1 MKLKNK
7 LVEMKRILSIIA
19 FILLVAPAANAQ
31 LLWKITGKGVEKPS
45 YILGSHHAV
54 PFNYC
59 DSIPGLMK
67 AFEEVDFVIGEFDM
81 VKMGEMTLEQMQN
94 MQKMMMMPA
103 DTMLLSLFS
112 KEEKELLDAYLK
124 ETIGAQLE
132 MFSAMKPMTIMVTVQ
147 NKILMDIIPDIA
159 SMTGM
164 DKYMQT
170 LAVSKGKKVGGLETM
185 EYQMNLLYGNSLEEQ
200 ADALLEM
207 AQNSNSKELMIE
219 LTAAYK
225 SQDLD
230 ALWSVFKDQ
239 MTRYE
244 YDALV
249 SERNKNWK
257 KQIVELLPV
266 QSSLF
271 VVGSGHLP
279 GEKGMIKLL
288 KKAGYK
294 VKPVKK

>member
-1 MKLKNK
+1 MRRLFA
-7 LVEMKRILSIIA
+7 IIA
-19 FILLVAPAANAQ
+19 FMLLAAQSANAQ
-31 LLWKITGKGVEKPS
+31 LLWKISGRGIEKPS
-45 YILGSHHAV
+45 YILGTHHAV
-54 PFNYC
+54 PFTYC

-67 AFEEVDFVIGEFDM
+67 AFEEVDYVIGEFDM
-81 VKMGEMTLEQMQN
+81 VKMGEMTQAQMQN

-103 DTMLLSLFS
+103 DTTLLSLFS
-112 KEEKELLDAYLK
+112 EKEKEQLDAYLK
-124 ETIGAQLE
+124 ETVGAELQ

-170 LAVSKGKKVGGLETM
+170 LAVSKGKSVGGLETM
-185 EYQMNLLYGNSLEEQ
+185 DYQMNLLYGSSLEEQ

-207 AQNSNSKELMIE
+207 AQNGNSKELMTE
-219 LTAAYK
+219 LTVAYK
-225 SQDLD
+225 TQNLD

-239 MTRYE
+239 MTSYE

-249 SERNKNWK
+249 SVRNRNWEN
-257 KQIVELLPV
+257 QIMELLPV

-279 GEKGMIKLL
+279 GEKGMINLL

-294 VKPVKK
+294 INPVK

>member
-1 MKLKNK
+1 
-7 LVEMKRILSIIA
+7 MKRILSIIA
-19 FILLVAPAANAQ
+19 FVLLVVPSANAQ
-31 LLWKITGKGVEKPS
+31 LLWKISGRGTEKLS
-45 YILGSHHAV
+45 YILGTHHAV
-54 PFNYC
+54 PFTYC

-81 VKMGEMTLEQMQN
+81 VKMGEMTPVQMQN

-103 DTMLLSLFS
+103 DTTLLSLFS

-124 ETIGAQLE
+124 ETVGAELQI
-132 MFSAMKPMTIMVTVQ
+132 FSAMKPMTIMVTVQ

-170 LAVSKGKKVGGLETM
+170 LAVSKGKCVGGLETM

-207 AQNSNSKELMIE
+207 ARGGNSKELMTE
-219 LTAAYK
+219 LTAVYK

>member
-1 MKLKNK
+1 
-7 LVEMKRILSIIA
+7 MKRVLVIIA
-19 FILLVAPAANAQ
+19 FVLMLAQSANAQ
-31 LLWKITGKGVEKPS
+31 LLWKISGRGIEKPS
-45 YILGSHHAV
+45 YILGTHHAV
-54 PFNYC
+54 PFTYC
-59 DSIPGLMK
+59 DSIPGLME
-67 AFEEVDFVIGEFDM
+67 AFEEVDYVIGEFDM
-81 VKMGEMTLEQMQN
+81 VKMGEMTQAQMQN

-103 DTMLLSLFS
+103 DTTLLSLFS
-112 KEEKELLDAYLK
+112 EKEKEQLDAYLK
-124 ETIGAQLE
+124 ETVGAELQ

-170 LAVSKGKKVGGLETM
+170 LAVSKGKSVGGLETM
-185 EYQMNLLYGNSLEEQ
+185 DYQMNLLYGSSLEEQ

-207 AQNSNSKELMIE
+207 AQNGNSKELMTE
-219 LTAAYK
+219 LTVAYK
-225 SQDLD
+225 TQNLD
-230 ALWSVFKDQ
+230 VLWSVFKDQ
-239 MTRYE
+239 MTNYE

-249 SERNKNWK
+249 SVRNRNWEN
-257 KQIVELLPV
+257 QIMELLPV

-279 GEKGMIKLL
+279 GEKGMINLL

-294 VKPVKK
+294 INPVK

>member
-1 MKLKNK
+1 
-7 LVEMKRILSIIA
+7 MKRVLVIIA
-19 FILLVAPAANAQ
+19 FVLLVVPSANAQ
-31 LLWKITGKGVEKPS
+31 LLWKISGRGIGKPS
-45 YILGSHHAV
+45 YILGTHHAV
-54 PFNYC
+54 PFTYC

-81 VKMGEMTLEQMQN
+81 VKMGEMNPVQLQN

-103 DTMLLSLFS
+103 DTTLLSLFS
-112 KEEKELLDAYLK
+112 KEEKEVLDAYLK
-124 ETIGAQLE
+124 ETVGAELQ

-170 LAVSKGKKVGGLETM
+170 LAVSQGKKVAGLETM
-185 EYQMNLLYGNSLEEQ
+185 EYQMSLLYGSSLEEQ

-230 ALWSVFKDQ
+230 ALWSVFIDQ

-257 KQIVELLPV
+257 KQIDHIAAVLILKKVLQITGIHIHNTAGLENLLHLHKELLHIL
-266 QSSLF
+266 Q
-271 VVGSGHLP
+271 LP
-279 GEKGMIKLL
+279 DN
-288 KKAGYK
+288 A
-294 VKPVKK
+294 

>member
-1 MKLKNK
+1 MRRLFA
-7 LVEMKRILSIIA
+7 IIA
-19 FILLVAPAANAQ
+19 FMLLAAQSANAQ
-31 LLWKITGKGVEKPS
+31 LLWKISGRGIEKPS
-45 YILGSHHAV
+45 YILGTHHAV
-54 PFNYC
+54 PFTYC

-67 AFEEVDFVIGEFDM
+67 AFEEVEFVIGEFDM
-81 VKMGEMTLEQMQN
+81 VKMGEMTPAQMQN

-103 DTMLLSLFS
+103 DTTLLSLFS
-112 KEEKELLDAYLK
+112 NEEKELLDAYLK
-124 ETIGAQLE
+124 ETVGAQLE

-170 LAVSKGKKVGGLETM
+170 LAVSKGKSIGGLETM
-185 EYQMNLLYGNSLEEQ
+185 EYQMNLLYGCSLEEQ

-207 AQNSNSKELMIE
+207 AQNGNSKELMTE
-219 LTAAYK
+219 LTVAYK
-225 SQDLD
+225 TQNLD
-230 ALWSVFKDQ
+230 VLWSVFKDQ
-239 MTRYE
+239 MTNYE

-249 SERNKNWK
+249 SERNRNWEN
-257 KQIVELLPV
+257 QIMELLPV

-279 GEKGMIKLL
+279 GEKGMINLL

-294 VKPVKK
+294 INPVK

>member
-1 MKLKNK
+1 MRRLFA
-7 LVEMKRILSIIA
+7 IIV
-19 FILLVAPAANAQ
+19 FVLLLAQSANAQ
-31 LLWKITGKGVEKPS
+31 LLWKISGRGIEKPS
-45 YILGSHHAV
+45 YILGTHHAV
-54 PFNYC
+54 PFTYC

-67 AFEEVDFVIGEFDM
+67 AFEEVDYVIGEFDM
-81 VKMGEMTLEQMQN
+81 VKMGEMTQAQMQN

-103 DTMLLSLFS
+103 DTTLLSLFS
-112 KEEKELLDAYLK
+112 EKEKEQLDAYLK
-124 ETIGAQLE
+124 ETVGAELQ

-170 LAVSKGKKVGGLETM
+170 LAASKGKSVGGLETM

-207 AQNSNSKELMIE
+207 AQNSNSKELLIE

-225 SQDLD
+225 SRDLD

-239 MTRYE
+239 MTSYE

-249 SERNKNWK
+249 SVRNRNWEN
-257 KQIVELLPV
+257 QIMELLPV

-279 GEKGMIKLL
+279 GEKGMINLL

-294 VKPVKK
+294 INPVK

>member
-1 MKLKNK
+1 MRRLFA
-7 LVEMKRILSIIA
+7 IIV
-19 FILLVAPAANAQ
+19 FVLLLAQSANAQ
-31 LLWKITGKGVEKPS
+31 LLWEISGRGIEKPS
-45 YILGSHHAV
+45 YILGTHHAV
-54 PFNYC
+54 PFTYC

-67 AFEEVDFVIGEFDM
+67 AFEEVEFVIGEFDM
-81 VKMGEMTLEQMQN
+81 VKMGEMTPAQMQN

-103 DTMLLSLFS
+103 DTTLLSLFS
-112 KEEKELLDAYLK
+112 NEEKELLDAYLK
-124 ETIGAQLE
+124 ETVGAQLE

-170 LAVSKGKKVGGLETM
+170 LAVSKGKSIGGLETM
-185 EYQMNLLYGNSLEEQ
+185 EYQMNLLYGCSLEEQ

-207 AQNSNSKELMIE
+207 AQNGNSKELMTE
-219 LTAAYK
+219 LTVAYK
-225 SQDLD
+225 TQNLD
-230 ALWSVFKDQ
+230 VLWSVFKDQ
-239 MTRYE
+239 MTNYE

-249 SERNKNWK
+249 SVRNRNWEN
-257 KQIVELLPV
+257 QIMELLPV

-279 GEKGMIKLL
+279 GEKGMINLL

-294 VKPVKK
+294 INPVK

>member
-1 MKLKNK
+1 
-7 LVEMKRILSIIA
+7 MKRVLVIIA
-19 FILLVAPAANAQ
+19 FVLIAAQSANAQ
-31 LLWKITGKGVEKPS
+31 LLWKISGRGIEKPS
-45 YILGSHHAV
+45 YILGTHHAV
-54 PFNYC
+54 PFTYC

-67 AFEEVDFVIGEFDM
+67 AFEEVDYVIGEFDM

-103 DTMLLSLFS
+103 DTTLLSLFS

-124 ETIGAQLE
+124 ETNGAQLE

-170 LAVSKGKKVGGLETM
+170 LAVSHGKKVGGLETM
-185 EYQMNLLYGNSLEEQ
+185 DYQMNLLYGNSLEEQ
-200 ADALLEM
+200 AEALLEM
-207 AQNSNSKELMIE
+207 AQNSNSKELLMD

>member
-1 MKLKNK
+1 MKSL
-7 LVEMKRILSIIA
+7 LVT
-19 FILLVAPAANAQ
+19 ILLMVIGTLYAPAQ
-31 LLWKITGKGVEKPS
+31 LLWKISGRGIGEAS
-45 YILGSHHAV
+45 YILGTHHAV
-54 PFNYC
+54 PFTYC
-59 DSIPGLMK
+59 DSIPGLME
-67 AFEEVDFVIGEFDM
+67 AFEEVDYVIGEFDM
-81 VKMGEMTLEQMQN
+81 VKMGEMTQAQMQN

-103 DTMLLSLFS
+103 DTTLLSLFS
-112 KEEKELLDAYLK
+112 VEEKELLDKYLK
-124 ETIGAQLE
+124 ETVGAELQ

-147 NKILMDIIPDIA
+147 NRILMDIIPDIA

-170 LAVSKGKKVGGLETM
+170 LAASKGKSVGGLETM

-207 AQNSNSKELMIE
+207 ARGGNSKELMTE
-219 LTAAYK
+219 LTAVYK

-230 ALWSVFKDQ
+230 ALWDVFKEQ
-239 MTRYE
+239 MTGYE

-249 SERNKNWK
+249 SVRNQNWK
-257 KQIVELLPV
+257 KQIVELLPA

-279 GEKGMIKLL
+279 GEKGMITLL
-288 KKAGYK
+288 KQAGYNVEPIQK
-294 VKPVKK
+294 